1 MMMKNGLCLVAAICF
16 VGMGLLAAETV
27 TVKAKDVKELKDG
40 NVVELPFVE
49 GKEPPKAEDGA
60 MWCLVTKPAEM
71 RTVCKEVLI
80 RPATFYY
87 EVVPAVY
94 EDKTEQALLEP
105 EKKFIATTPATFKTE
120 RVRRLVKEESYRL
133 EVCEPQY
140 GQVDECIVVKPAY
153 EEECVIPA
161 QYKTTSQVV
170 ETAPAH
176 IEWRKVDCDE
186 KGVVISRRESKDDCY
201 TIIQIP
207 ARCETVVRQELVSE
221 ARVEKRQIPAVMET
235 RKITKM
241 IKPAE
246 TRKVVIPAQY
256 EEVCQEVMVTPAAN
270 KVETIPAKY
279 QTVTRKV
286 MVKPEGQ
293 RKVEVPAKYETLSI
307 QEMVSPAQLV
317 WRKRAACVE
326 VKKKYGSFPGGEAPV
341 K

>member
-1 MMMKNGLCLVAAICF
+1 MKNGLCLVAAICF

-27 TVKAKDVKELKDG
+27 TKVKAKNLKELKESE
-40 NVVELPFVE
+40 VVEVPFVE

-60 MWCLVTKPAEM
+60 MWCLVTKPPVM
-71 RTVCKEVLI
+71 RTVTKEVMT

-94 EDKTEQALLEP
+94 EDKTEQMLLEP

-120 RVRRLVKEESYRL
+120 KVRRLVKEESFRL
-133 EVCEPQY
+133 ELCEPQY
-140 GQVDECIVVKPAY
+140 GQVDETIVVKPAY

-161 QYKTTSQVV
+161 QYKTASQVV

-201 TIIQIP
+201 TIIQIA

-235 RKITKM
+235 RKVTKM

-246 TRKVVIPAQY
+246 TKKVVVPAVY
-256 EEVCQEVMVTPAAN
+256 EEVEQQVLVTPAAN
-270 KVETIPAKY
+270 KVETVAAKY
-279 QTVTRKV
+279 QTVTKKV

-293 RKVEVPAKYETLSI
+293 RKVEVPAKFETLSI
-307 QEMVSPAQLV
+307 QEMVTPAQMV
-317 WRKRAACVE
+317 WRKRASCVE
-326 VKKKYGSFPGGEAPV
+326 VSKKYGSFPGGEAPV